1 MKSKYTKR
9 DVTNFLKRNDI
20 QVSLIYTF
28 RDSSGFENL
37 VMLDSRLD
45 EGKKIERLARAKQEA
60 EELVQEIEQ
69 LKKQR
74 KHCQQLF
81 FSILFRNFC

>member
-74 KHCQQLF
+74 K
-81 FSILFRNFC
+81 S

>member
-1 MKSKYTKR
+1 MSKQKYTKR

-20 QVSLIYTF
+20 QVNLMYSF
-28 RDSSGFENL
+28 RDSTGFENL

-60 EELVQEIEQ
+60 EELVEEIKK
-69 LKKQR
+69 LKATGTV
-74 KHCQQLF
+74 QQK
-81 FSILFRNFC
+81 R